1 VEGNNPGQTV
11 STALTDLVSIP
22 AGLRG
27 ARLLGSTVIGEH
39 GYWGARLLGSTVIG
53 SWYGEQLGSWYGE
66 QLGSTVGSTV
76 GSEDHGACET
86 QKKNKSRLAQLVER
100 RSY

>member
-1 VEGNNPGQTV
+1 
-11 STALTDLVSIP
+11 
-22 AGLRG
+22 
-27 ARLLGSTVIGEH
+27 
-39 GYWGARLLGSTVIG
+39 LGSTVIG

-66 QLGSTVGSTV
+66 QLGSWYGEQVGSTV

>member
-1 VEGNNPGQTV
+1 MEGNNPGQTV

-27 ARLLGSTVIGEH
+27 ARLLGSTVIGSWYGEQ
-39 GYWGARLLGSTVIG
+39 LG

-86 QKKNKSRLAQLVER
+86 QKKTSLG
-100 RSY
+100 